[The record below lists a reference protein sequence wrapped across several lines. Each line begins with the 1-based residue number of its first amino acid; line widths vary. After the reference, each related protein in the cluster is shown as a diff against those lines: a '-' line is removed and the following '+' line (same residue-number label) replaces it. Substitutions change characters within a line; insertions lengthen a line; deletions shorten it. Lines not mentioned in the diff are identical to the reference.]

1 MCLNSVKFKIMVLY
15 RIVFRKLMKRGLAL
29 KNIFLSIIVS
39 LIMAPQICAAGEA
52 VNMDKAIDQR
62 SYRLGGVGSFA
73 EMVSIG
79 VKQLALSAAMS
90 PAAMDE
96 LDEDIRRIAREAG
109 IEVYREPDLIV
120 TDLFPADVAK
130 GKHVMLLYKG
140 STLDEYRALK
150 QKKIEL
156 LKDDSYT
163 VEERKEI
170 ARRFGQLLS
179 YPAANIESRLK

>member
-1 MCLNSVKFKIMVLY
+1 
-15 RIVFRKLMKRGLAL
+15 MKNL
-29 KNIFLSIIVS
+29 FLSIVVS

-62 SYRLGGVGSFA
+62 SYRLGGVASFA
-73 EMVSIG
+73 EMVSAG

-90 PAAMDE
+90 SAAMDE

-109 IEVYREPDLIV
+109 IDAYREPDLIV

-140 STLDEYRALK
+140 STLDEYMALK
-150 QKKIEL
+150 QKRNEL
-156 LKDDSYT
+156 LKANKYLG
-163 VEERKEI
+163 EARKEI
-170 ARRFGQLLS
+170 ARQFGQLLS
-179 YPAANIESRLK
+179 YPAANIESRLKVNL